1 MLLLLTLFRVN
12 SSKVARGH
20 KSLIT
25 AYVCLTGVWHN
36 LVAQIKCLFKLPKD
50 EKFAFKMPLCEI
62 SPGVLKSDAAPS
74 HHAIAL
80 YTRSLSTGFPFWSN
94 DCIVCCWKNAENS
107 WWVSIY
113 GQRVWIDLWQV
124 LFLRDFRET
133 VVGLVLTGAAEGGTL
148 QIYSAGF

>member
-12 SSKVARGH
+12 SSKVARGQWTQVFNYC
-20 KSLIT
+20 L
-25 AYVCLTGVWHN
+25 CLTGVWHN
-36 LVAQIKCLFKLPKD
+36 LVAQIKCLFKLPKMRSLLLKWLFVKSHL
-50 EKFAFKMPLCEI
+50 EFLKVMPRRLT
-62 SPGVLKSDAAPS
+62 
-74 HHAIAL
+74 IAL

-107 WWVSIY
+107 EWVSIY

-148 QIYSAGF
+148 QIHSAGF

>member
-20 KSLIT
+20 KSSIT

-36 LVAQIKCLFKLPKD
+36 LLVAQIKCLFKLPKMRSLLLKCLFVKSHL
-50 EKFAFKMPLCEI
+50 EFLKVMPRRLT
-62 SPGVLKSDAAPS
+62 
-74 HHAIAL
+74 IAL

-148 QIYSAGF
+148 QIHSAGF